1 MLIYQFLLGLSILL
15 MLVLILLIIM
25 QNKKKQIHYAV
36 LAIASSL
43 LIWNISVL
51 CQISFPRTPWILAVS
66 EKIYFT
72 GIIFVSV
79 ATLFTGLIFAQTII
93 RFSWKYA
100 LLLIVPLISLVV
112 LFTNSYH
119 HFYYTTFSLIPS
131 EQDFGFYFIIHTA
144 YSYLCIGIGLFCF
157 LYSSVKN
164 YGFFS
169 RQSLLIFFAL
179 LISLIADSFSTFH
192 IFDWSAAVENVIFS
206 VTVILF
212 ILAIV
217 KYNFL
222 SVVPIA
228 LQKVVDIISDVYVVF
243 SEEYEIIDFNKPF
256 QMTWSGVSRKI
267 GISEVIK
274 QNCPDFDKAQFI
286 NLVSQS
292 VQEQAKTSLAMQ
304 RPSGEGGNYY
314 VGEIT
319 PVIVK
324 DRHIGTIMLI
334 KDITEQKKNLEEV
347 IRLNEKLQSLATKDW
362 LTQAYNRYFFD
373 ERLEQEIQR
382 GGKSQSGGMEAINSE
397 YNFGLIMFD
406 IDYFKIYNDLNGHQA
421 GDELLQTLVN
431 IVKEVLSSNDI
442 LCRYGGEEF
451 VVICCQTPAE
461 GVGIVAE
468 KIRKTVEAYKFSYQN
483 AQPGGNL
490 TVSVG
495 TSYFVPL
502 CSQKNDL
509 IQKADQNLYL
519 AKNTGKNKVVSWRP
533 ENSTQCSERHSMQQ
547 IGYCMDGNNPIAH

>member
-1 MLIYQFLLGLSILL
+1 M
-15 MLVLILLIIM
+15 
-25 QNKKKQIHYAV
+25 
-36 LAIASSL
+36 
-43 LIWNISVL
+43 
-51 CQISFPRTPWILAVS
+51 
-66 EKIYFT
+66 
-72 GIIFVSV
+72 
-79 ATLFTGLIFAQTII
+79 
-93 RFSWKYA
+93 
-100 LLLIVPLISLVV
+100 
-112 LFTNSYH
+112 
-119 HFYYTTFSLIPS
+119 
-131 EQDFGFYFIIHTA
+131 
-144 YSYLCIGIGLFCF
+144 
-157 LYSSVKN
+157 
-164 YGFFS
+164 
-169 RQSLLIFFAL
+169 
-179 LISLIADSFSTFH
+179 
-192 IFDWSAAVENVIFS
+192 
-206 VTVILF
+206 
-212 ILAIV
+212 
-217 KYNFL
+217 
-222 SVVPIA
+222 
-228 LQKVVDIISDVYVVF
+228 
-243 SEEYEIIDFNKPF
+243 
-256 QMTWSGVSRKI
+256 
-267 GISEVIK
+267 
-274 QNCPDFDKAQFI
+274 
-286 NLVSQS
+286 
-292 VQEQAKTSLAMQ
+292 AMQ
-304 RPSGEGGNYY
+304 RPSGGGENYY

-382 GGKSQSGGMEAINSE
+382 GGKSQSGGVEVINSD

-431 IVKEVLSSNDI
+431 IVKGVLSSNDI

-461 GVGIVAE
+461 GVEIVAE

-533 ENSTQCSERHSMQQ
+533 ENSTQCSERHSIQQ

>member
-1 MLIYQFLLGLSILL
+1 MLIYQFLLGFSILL

-169 RQSLLIFFAL
+169 RQSILIFFAL
-179 LISLIADSFSTFH
+179 LIPLIADSFSTFH

-256 QMTWSGVSRKI
+256 EMTWSGVSRKI
-267 GISEVIK
+267 GICEVIK
-274 QNCPDFDKAQFI
+274 QNCPDFNQAQFS

-292 VQEQAKTSLAMQ
+292 VRE
-304 RPSGEGGNYY
+304 
-314 VGEIT
+314 
-319 PVIVK
+319 
-324 DRHIGTIMLI
+324 
-334 KDITEQKKNLEEV
+334 
-347 IRLNEKLQSLATKDW
+347 
-362 LTQAYNRYFFD
+362 
-373 ERLEQEIQR
+373 
-382 GGKSQSGGMEAINSE
+382 
-397 YNFGLIMFD
+397 
-406 IDYFKIYNDLNGHQA
+406 
-421 GDELLQTLVN
+421 
-431 IVKEVLSSNDI
+431 
-442 LCRYGGEEF
+442 
-451 VVICCQTPAE
+451 
-461 GVGIVAE
+461 
-468 KIRKTVEAYKFSYQN
+468 
-483 AQPGGNL
+483 
-490 TVSVG
+490 
-495 TSYFVPL
+495 
-502 CSQKNDL
+502 
-509 IQKADQNLYL
+509 
-519 AKNTGKNKVVSWRP
+519 
-533 ENSTQCSERHSMQQ
+533 
-547 IGYCMDGNNPIAH
+547 